1 MKKAIPS
8 RSPNTDQK
16 RSDITEKEYLYVGHY
31 VDADGNYILKV
42 GTTND
47 LKRRAQEHT
56 RNYRRGKN
64 NPMPKDSKFEY
75 DWTLKL
81 SKYNTL
87 RYEDRTRKAW
97 QDKNIGKFV
106 RNDRFNCGKRKP
118 LQVEVTIRK
127 TYTIEL

>member
-8 RSPNTDQK
+8 RSPNIDQK

-64 NPMPKDSKFEY
+64 NPMPKDSNFEY